1 MKPDFTPKCLATG
14 IGSLPHTEARE
25 ACELVLQALP
35 QIPFWP
41 QLPKRSAGENMYGQY
56 SENLPGLTVEGERM
70 FIHTPEDFSAIEK
83 FYEHFLSEDF
93 DFFSISQSH
102 AEGFYQLQEYHSRLQ
117 SAWAIKG
124 QITGPIS
131 FTLQVT
137 DESRRPV
144 LYSDELKDMAIKNLL
159 AKAKWQEKILRQIN
173 PRVIIFLDEP
183 YLSAFG
189 SAFTSLSREQA
200 IDSLEEV
207 LRGIDSFTGVH
218 CCGNTDWSLL
228 LETSIDILSFDAYS
242 HASNLFLYESQL
254 KKYLDAGRTIAWG
267 IVPTDEDLLK
277 TVTLKELWEKLEK
290 IWIDLSRRGIDLER
304 IISSSLITP
313 ACGLGTVHKDMAA
326 RALTLSGD
334 LSQMIREKYR
344 LA

>member
-14 IGSLPHTEARE
+14 IGSLPHTEAKE
-25 ACELVLQALP
+25 ACELVLQTLP

-56 SENLPGLTVEGERM
+56 SENLPGLGFDGERM

-83 FYEHFLSEDF
+83 FYEHFLSEDL
-93 DFFSISQSH
+93 DFFSISQAH
-102 AEGFYQLQEYHSRLQ
+102 AEGFYQLQEYQSRLR

-137 DESRRPV
+137 DENRKPL
-144 LYSDELKDMAIKNLL
+144 LYNDELKDMAIKNLL

-200 IDSLEEV
+200 IEALEEV
-207 LRGIDSFTGVH
+207 FGGIDSFTGVH
-218 CCGNTDWSLL
+218 CCGNTDWSIL
-228 LETSIDILSFDAYS
+228 LETSVDILSFDAYS
-242 HASNLFLYESQL
+242 HAANLFLYESQL

-277 TVTLKELWEKLEK
+277 TVTSKDLLEKLEK

-304 IISSSLITP
+304 IASASLITP
-313 ACGLGTVHKDMAA
+313 ACGLGTVHKDMAV
-326 RALTLSGD
+326 RALTLAGD
-334 LSQMIREKYR
+334 LSQMLREKYR

>member
-56 SENLPGLTVEGERM
+56 SEKLPGLTVEGERM

-102 AEGFYQLQEYHSRLQ
+102 AEGFYQLQKYQSRLQ

-137 DESRRPV
+137 DESRRPL

-207 LRGIDSFTGVH
+207 LQGIDSFTGVH